1 MTVSSQQKCQVVN
14 VRKLER
20 DHSDNKP
27 QGSEYLGAFCVTVRW
42 GLFKKTEQNKQN
54 KTAPLHL
61 PSSLLFK
68 QVQVC
73 VCEMIVAQRVCFLI
87 LSQHEG
93 DNSTPSSLLLVT
105 NISMIVLIWSAYS
118 LSSLLL
124 LLFCSP
130 RDSCRSSC
138 RRTRHQTSH
147 QAFTAMSSLTYT
159 WHLIVLSQLA
169 WICLTSCYRS
179 PATQQG
185 LGLDRT
191 LLHSVM
197 GSFRVRFFQTN
208 KKNL

>member
-1 MTVSSQQKCQVVN
+1 
-14 VRKLER
+14 
-20 DHSDNKP
+20 
-27 QGSEYLGAFCVTVRW
+27 
-42 GLFKKTEQNKQN
+42 
-54 KTAPLHL
+54 
-61 PSSLLFK
+61 
-68 QVQVC
+68 
-73 VCEMIVAQRVCFLI
+73 MIA
-87 LSQHEG
+87 
-93 DNSTPSSLLLVT
+93 
-105 NISMIVLIWSAYS
+105 LIWSTHS

-130 RDSCRSSC
+130 QDSCRSSC
-138 RRTRHQTSH
+138 RRTGHQTSH

-185 LGLDRT
+185 LRLDRT

-208 KKNL
+208 KKSYSDIRNTTLMHFICKAEPYYSRIWFVLLKQVGPLVKKTSLGQQHILPCALMHINTDGLHNSRKYISLQ